1 VAVWLHVPAPLQK
14 PTGVSI
20 EVMHEAV
27 PHDVCGD
34 AFRQAPAPSHVPTNP
49 HGGLGA
55 QRPCGSA
62 ASADTSLHVPSRPA
76 MLHAWHVPQLP
87 VAQQTP
93 STHAFPVRQ
102 SSSMEHASPR
112 RCLSPHWFFCRSQ
125 MAGVAQSPSTTHVVL
140 QLVPLH
146 A

>member
-1 VAVWLHVPAPLQK
+1 LHVPAPLQK

-20 EVMHEAV
+20 EVMHVAV
-27 PHDVCGD
+27 PHDVAVD
-34 AFRQAPAPSHVPTNP
+34 AFRQAPAPSHVPTKP

-76 MLHAWHVPQLP
+76 MLHAWHVPQLA

-93 STHAFPVRQ
+93 STHELPVRQ
-102 SSSMEHASPR
+102 SSSSAHASPR
-112 RCLSPHWFFCRSQ
+112 RCLLPHLFFWRSQ
-125 MAGVAQSPSTTHVVL
+125 MAGAAQSPSTTQVVL